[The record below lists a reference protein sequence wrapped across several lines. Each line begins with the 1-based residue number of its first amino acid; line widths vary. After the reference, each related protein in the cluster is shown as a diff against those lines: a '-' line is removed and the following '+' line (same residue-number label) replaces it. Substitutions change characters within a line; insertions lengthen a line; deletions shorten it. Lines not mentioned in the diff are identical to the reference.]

1 MYNSQFSQH
10 NWAVSASLLFPFRR
24 VHQGVV
30 GVSYG
35 TGTHWAYITL
45 HDDTPV
51 ANFSA
56 RRSFAGEKRIIEF
69 WMFGKS
75 LKLFVCRYYIMNS
88 FPFARLFSTIAFV
101 LGVFHTRVSHL
112 ARVRNVTE
120 AATATELQN
129 SIPSILNIGK
139 SICSQ
144 RAGPEIKREQFAYYV
159 GRKQGERAQMVERER
174 GKVGRDRGSAREW
187 DIEDERGRFR
197 EDESGPWKGRERRTQ
212 RGRCGE

>member
-88 FPFARLFSTIAFV
+88 LPFARLFSTIAFV
-101 LGVFHTRVSHL
+101 LGVFHTRSPTWL
-112 ARVRNVTE
+112 AFEMWLRRRLRLSCK
-120 AATATELQN
+120 TA
-129 SIPSILNIGK
+129 S
-139 SICSQ
+139 
-144 RAGPEIKREQFAYYV
+144 RAFWTSENQYV
-159 GRKQGERAQMVERER
+159 L
-174 GKVGRDRGSAREW
+174 
-187 DIEDERGRFR
+187 
-197 EDESGPWKGRERRTQ
+197 SGPVPRSRENNLLIMLSVSREKECRW
-212 RGRCGE
+212 

>member
-1 MYNSQFSQH
+1 
-10 NWAVSASLLFPFRR
+10 
-24 VHQGVV
+24 
-30 GVSYG
+30 
-35 TGTHWAYITL
+35 
-45 HDDTPV
+45 
-51 ANFSA
+51 
-56 RRSFAGEKRIIEF
+56 
-69 WMFGKS
+69 
-75 LKLFVCRYYIMNS
+75 MNS
-88 FPFARLFSTIAFV
+88 LPFARLFSTIAFV

-159 GRKQGERAQMVERER
+159 GRKQGERVQMVERER
-174 GKVGRDRGSAREW
+174 RKVGRDRGSARE
-187 DIEDERGRFR
+187 
-197 EDESGPWKGRERRTQ
+197 DESGSWKGRERRTQ